1 MPRLTLAV
9 LLTLS
14 ACGFHPRGGLP
25 DTMVGKGVSING
37 LGGSATFYKLLNA
50 RLVAAGGK
58 VVQKNTDAIAVLNIL
73 KQRHVRR
80 PIALNAVGRAN
91 MFDLNFVV
99 VFEVRDNKGHP
110 LSGIK
115 EIAVKRE
122 YFNTQYSPLSQG
134 FEEQTLRQE
143 MESEASTV
151 LLRQMIA
158 ILENPRPIKENQ
170 SAEEFTKTD
179 DQPEEDDKSTP
190 KGNVEKP

>member
-1 MPRLTLAV
+1 MPRLILAV

-37 LGGSATFYKLLNA
+37 VGGSATFYKLLNA
-50 RLVAAGGK
+50 RLVASGGK

-110 LSGIK
+110 LSGVK

-122 YFNTQYSPLSQG
+122 YFNTQYSPA
-134 FEEQTLRQE
+134 
-143 MESEASTV
+143 ESG
-151 LLRQMIA
+151 I
-158 ILENPRPIKENQ
+158 
-170 SAEEFTKTD
+170 
-179 DQPEEDDKSTP
+179 
-190 KGNVEKP
+190 